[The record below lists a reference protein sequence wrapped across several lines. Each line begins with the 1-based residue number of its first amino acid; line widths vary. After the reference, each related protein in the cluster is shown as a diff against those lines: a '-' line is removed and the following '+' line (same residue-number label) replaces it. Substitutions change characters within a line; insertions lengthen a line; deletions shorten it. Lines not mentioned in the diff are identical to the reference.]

1 MLLASILRQPSV
13 NAVSRQNLDIFP
25 CVTDPSLETFSCPSP
40 HVFKSMK
47 PWPGIIP
54 LFPPSAL
61 VLWRFYKRGLSVL
74 DQHTGTAHNRLN
86 ISFHLGKKKQ
96 QQQKTHGAIYI
107 IYSFLC
113 IFTFGVFMWVHKIIS
128 DNQQPTCLAAST
140 FPSSSKSEP
149 EVSRART
156 LSASF
161 SRARWQNFWAS
172 SYWNSSIKCSAWN
185 TQTLNLKLRF
195 HMFILLLPRNSVCCA
210 H

>member
-1 MLLASILRQPSV
+1 MHHLSSTILTNHMVPRDFKLPEWCPMTCNVMKAAPSLSLEQSRMLLASILRQPSV

-86 ISFHLGKKKQ
+86 ISFHLGKKKNN
-96 QQQKTHGAIYI
+96 TWSYLHNL
-107 IYSFLC
+107 F
-113 IFTFGVFMWVHKIIS
+113 
-128 DNQQPTCLAAST
+128 
-140 FPSSSKSEP
+140 FPLYFHLWS
-149 EVSRART
+149 VYVGT
-156 LSASF
+156 
-161 SRARWQNFWAS
+161 QNHQW
-172 SYWNSSIKCSAWN
+172 
-185 TQTLNLKLRF
+185 
-195 HMFILLLPRNSVCCA
+195 
-210 H
+210 